1 MKVSYNWLKSYLDF
15 PYSAAELSEI
25 LTQTGLEVEG
35 LEAINEIQGG
45 LEGVVVGEVLTCEKH
60 PDADKLKVTTVNV
73 GTAAPLQIVCGAPNV
88 AAGQKVIV
96 ATVGC
101 TLYPQPDQAFEIKK
115 AKIRGV
121 ASEGMLCAED
131 ELGLGQSHDGIMVLP
146 TDAIVGQ
153 EAADFFNLE
162 RDIQLEIGLTPNRAD
177 AMGHIGVA
185 RDIKA
190 KFNLDHTE
198 KIELKWPELSELNN
212 QELPSLTIAVQDQE
226 ACQKYLALELDHVK
240 VGPSPK
246 WLQNRLIAVGLKPI
260 NNVVDI
266 SNFVQRELGTPL
278 HIFDADKTGTALEVR
293 TAIAEEAFLG
303 LDNNNYKLAGHELV
317 IANANGAL
325 CLAGVLGGLESG
337 VSGQTTRILI
347 ESALFNPVRIRKAAR
362 QHGLNTDASFRF
374 ERGVDPDLTQTA
386 LLRCVQLLQEL
397 TGAQVKSKTFEFI
410 GQLTS
415 PIDLKISKQKITNLI
430 GNEIPNTQIEQIL
443 TDLDFQINGF
453 ADQTWDLTVPAYR
466 VDVTRPIDVIEE
478 ILRIYGLNS
487 IELPAKW
494 NYSLSAPSE
503 KASDAQKEA
512 AAEFLVGRG
521 YFEVMNNSLTKKQ
534 YSTALDASFG
544 SAISMLNPLSQDL
557 AHLRQTLVFGLLENL
572 AFNQNRQQ
580 ADLQIFE
587 FGQDYQTHQ
596 EKYQETPRL
605 ALALMGKQTSENW
618 QQTTATSHSFF
629 SLKKEVY
636 AILERFGLVHSC
648 KESAAA
654 NILFKQ
660 GLRIDCDRQVLVEL
674 GEISAQLQQDL
685 DLKQPVY
692 YAQFDWNKLLEL
704 AAKRKIRYQEV
715 PKSFAVRRDL
725 SLLVDQSTSYQALQL
740 CAQKAETKLLQ
751 NIELFDVYEGKNL
764 PSGKK
769 SYALAFYLQDGQQ
782 TLSETQIEK
791 AMQRILNALERDCQ
805 ALLRS

>member
-1 MKVSYNWLKSYLDF
+1 
-15 PYSAAELSEI
+15 
-25 LTQTGLEVEG
+25 
-35 LEAINEIQGG
+35 
-45 LEGVVVGEVLTCEKH
+45 
-60 PDADKLKVTTVNV
+60 
-73 GTAAPLQIVCGAPNV
+73 
-88 AAGQKVIV
+88 
-96 ATVGC
+96 
-101 TLYPQPDQAFEIKK
+101 
-115 AKIRGV
+115 
-121 ASEGMLCAED
+121 
-131 ELGLGQSHDGIMVLP
+131 
-146 TDAIVGQ
+146 
-153 EAADFFNLE
+153 
-162 RDIQLEIGLTPNRAD
+162 
-177 AMGHIGVA
+177 
-185 RDIKA
+185 
-190 KFNLDHTE
+190 
-198 KIELKWPELSELNN
+198 
-212 QELPSLTIAVQDQE
+212 
-226 ACQKYLALELDHVK
+226 
-240 VGPSPK
+240 
-246 WLQNRLIAVGLKPI
+246 
-260 NNVVDI
+260 
-266 SNFVQRELGTPL
+266 
-278 HIFDADKTGTALEVR
+278 
-293 TAIAEEAFLG
+293 
-303 LDNNNYKLAGHELV
+303 
-317 IANANGAL
+317 
-325 CLAGVLGGLESG
+325 VLGGLESG
-337 VSGQTTRILI
+337 VSEQTTRILI

-374 ERGVDPDLTQTA
+374 ERGVDPDLTHTA

-397 TGAQVKSKTFEFI
+397 TGAQIKSKTFEFI

-415 PIDLKISKQKITNLI
+415 PIELKISKQKITNLI
-430 GNEIPNTQIEQIL
+430 GNDIPNAQIEQIL
-443 TDLDFQINGF
+443 TDLDFQINSF

-521 YFEVMNNSLTKKQ
+521 FFEFMNNSLTKKQ
-534 YSTALDASFG
+534 YSAALDASFG
-544 SAISMLNPLSQDL
+544 TAISMLNPLSQDL

-596 EKYQETPRL
+596 DKHQETPRL

-618 QQTTATSHSFF
+618 QQTTASSHSFF

-636 AILERFGLVHSC
+636 AILERFGLAQAC

-660 GLRIDCDRQVLVEL
+660 GLRIDCDRQALVEL

-704 AAKRKIRYQEV
+704 ASKRKIRYQEV

-725 SLLVDQSTSYQALQL
+725 SLLVDQSTSYQALQQ

-791 AMQRILNALERDCQ
+791 AMQRILNALEKDCEAQ
-805 ALLRS
+805 LRN

>member
-35 LEAINEIQGG
+35 LEAVNEIQGG
-45 LEGVVVGEVLTCEKH
+45 LEGVVIGEVLTCEKH

-73 GTAAPLQIVCGAPNV
+73 GAAEPLQIVCGAPNV

-101 TLYPQPDQAFEIKK
+101 TLYPQPDQSFEIKK

-131 ELGLGQSHDGIMVLP
+131 ELGLGQSHDGILVLP
-146 TDAIVGQ
+146 SDAIIGQ
-153 EAADFFNLE
+153 AAADFFNLE

-198 KIELKWPELSELNN
+198 KIELKWPELTALDN

-246 WLQNRLIAVGLKPI
+246 WLQNRLKAVGLKPI

-266 SNFVQRELGTPL
+266 SNFVQREFGTPL
-278 HIFDADKTGTALEVR
+278 HIFDADKTGTTLEVR
-293 TAIAEEAFLG
+293 TAKAEEAFLG

-317 IANANGAL
+317 IANATGAL

-337 VSGQTTRILI
+337 VSEQTTRILI

-430 GNEIPNTQIEQIL
+430 GNDILNTQIEQIL

-534 YSTALDASFG
+534 YSAALDASFG
-544 SAISMLNPLSQDL
+544 TAISMLNPLSQDL

-580 ADLQIFE
+580 ADLQIF
-587 FGQDYQTHQ
+587 
-596 EKYQETPRL
+596 
-605 ALALMGKQTSENW
+605 
-618 QQTTATSHSFF
+618 
-629 SLKKEVY
+629 
-636 AILERFGLVHSC
+636 
-648 KESAAA
+648 
-654 NILFKQ
+654 
-660 GLRIDCDRQVLVEL
+660 
-674 GEISAQLQQDL
+674 
-685 DLKQPVY
+685 
-692 YAQFDWNKLLEL
+692 
-704 AAKRKIRYQEV
+704 
-715 PKSFAVRRDL
+715 
-725 SLLVDQSTSYQALQL
+725 
-740 CAQKAETKLLQ
+740 
-751 NIELFDVYEGKNL
+751 
-764 PSGKK
+764 
-769 SYALAFYLQDGQQ
+769 
-782 TLSETQIEK
+782 
-791 AMQRILNALERDCQ
+791 
-805 ALLRS
+805 

>member
-15 PYSAAELSEI
+15 PYAAEELSDI

-35 LEAINEIQGG
+35 FEAINEIQGG
-45 LEGVVVGEVLTCEKH
+45 LEGVVIGEVLTCEKH
-60 PDADKLKVTTVNV
+60 PDADKLKVTTVNI
-73 GTAAPLQIVCGAPNV
+73 GAAEPLQIVCGAPNV

-131 ELGLGQSHDGIMVLP
+131 ELGMGASHDGILVLP
-146 TDAIVGQ
+146 ATATVGQ
-153 EAADFFNLE
+153 AAADFFNLE

-185 RDIKA
+185 RDIRA
-190 KFNLDHTE
+190 KFNLDNA
-198 KIELKWPELSELNN
+198 KRIELRWPEIGTINN
-212 QELPSLTIAVQDQE
+212 QNLPSLTIGIKDHDACKKYFAVE
-226 ACQKYLALELDHVK
+226 MDHVN

-246 WLQNRLIAVGLKPI
+246 WLQNRLKAIGLKPI

-278 HIFDADKTGTALEVR
+278 HIFDAAKTGTTLEVR
-293 TAIAEEAFLG
+293 TAKANENLLG
-303 LDNNNYKLAGHELV
+303 LDNTNYKMAGHELV
-317 IANANGAL
+317 IANQDGVL

-337 VSGQTTRILI
+337 VSEQTTHILI
-347 ESALFNPVRIRKAAR
+347 ESALFDAVHIRKAAR

-374 ERGVDPDLTQTA
+374 ERGVDPALTQTA
-386 LLRCVQLLQEL
+386 LLRCVGLLQEL
-397 TGAQVKSKTFEFI
+397 TGAQVKSKTFEFLGEVTNPI
-410 GQLTS
+410 ELNLT
-415 PIDLKISKQKITNLI
+415 KQQITNLI
-430 GNEIPNTQIEQIL
+430 GNDIPNAQIEQIL
-443 TDLDFQINGF
+443 TDLDFQIKAF
-453 ADQTWDLTVPAYR
+453 KSETWTLCVPTYR
-466 VDVTRPIDVIEE
+466 IDVTRPVDVIEE

-487 IELPAKW
+487 IALPSKW
-494 NYSLSAPSE
+494 NYSLSAPNEKSSE
-503 KASDAQKEA
+503 AQKQT

-521 YFEVMNNSLTKKQ
+521 FYEVMNNSLSKKQ
-534 YSTALDASFG
+534 YSAALDASFG
-544 SAISMLNPLSQDL
+544 AAIGMLNPLSQDL
-557 AHLRQTLVFGLLENL
+557 AHLRQTLLFGLLENL
-572 AFNQNRQQ
+572 AYNQNRQQ

-596 EKYQETPRL
+596 ENHQETPRL
-605 ALALMGKQTSENW
+605 AIALMGKQTLENW
-618 QQTTATSHSFF
+618 NQTPVSQHTFF

-636 AILERFGLVHSC
+636 AILERFGLANAC
-648 KESAAA
+648 KESTLS
-654 NILFKQ
+654 NVLFKQ
-660 GLRIDCDRQVLVEL
+660 GLRIDCDRQLLVEL

-692 YAQFDWNKLLEL
+692 YAQFAWDKLLAL
-704 AAKRKIRYQEV
+704 AAKRSIRYQEV

-725 SLLVDQSTSYQALQL
+725 SLLVDQNTSYQALQE

-751 NIELFDVYEGKNL
+751 DIQLFDVYEGKNL
-764 PSGKK
+764 ASGKK
-769 SYALAFYLQDGQQ
+769 SYALAFYLQDGHQ

-791 AMQRILNALERDCQ
+791 AMQRILKALETDCAAQ
-805 ALLRS
+805 LRN